1 MGKFAGVSLACVMI
15 SAALF
20 LAGCQGMVHNSGPF
34 TLNVT
39 EAGGGTGTVASNP
52 PGINC
57 PTTCSATFQPGSQ
70 VTLTATPDTGF
81 TFTGWTGACTGTG
94 SCDVTANSGGS
105 VTATFGA
112 SLQSLNHIV
121 FMVQENRGLDHYFG
135 ALQQYRTQKGIP
147 GTFDGL
153 PQFNSP
159 AGIVAINPGCDP
171 AFPFQAS
178 PAAFNDCVTVV
189 NGAIDPNSPQVPSQK
204 LITQCVENPSPSWN
218 ESHVDWNV
226 VDPLSATATMDGFVH
241 TAAHDVRE
249 TQYIPGSNPPESDY
263 DGVRAM
269 GYYDQDVLPYY
280 YFMASSFATSDRWF
294 SPVMTRTQPNRE
306 YLMAAT
312 SLGHVYPPVS
322 GAPQFTNKTIFEQL
336 NDNNISWR
344 IYVSDSGGS
353 LQSHTELGMYTFA
366 NSQGANFVPASQF
379 MTDIQNGTLPA
390 VAEIDPG
397 FESGTDE
404 HAEQDDSH
412 PGGKIQVGAKYV
424 SSLINALMQ
433 SPSWKDTVFV
443 LTWDEGGGFYDHV
456 PPQSEVNDPP
466 QPEPNPDGIKP
477 SVSIDLGANDICSDP
492 SKTGPTCDFVY
503 TGYRVPLIVISPFSK
518 KNYVSHTVADYT
530 AILKFI
536 ETRFNVPSLTQ
547 RDAAQMDM
555 TEFLDFVNAPW
566 KTPPIPSSIPTQ
578 PTSAPCY
585 MDHLP

>member
-20 LAGCQGMVHNSGPF
+20 LAGCQGLVHSSAPF
-34 TLNVT
+34 TLSVT
-39 EAGGGTGTVASNP
+39 LAGGGSGTVVSNP
-52 PGINC
+52 SAINC
-57 PTTCSATFQPGSQ
+57 PPTCSATFQPGSQ
-70 VTLTATPDTGF
+70 VALTATPDTGF
-81 TFTGWTGACTGTG
+81 TFTGWSGACTGTG
-94 SCDVTANSGGS
+94 SCNVNPDNGAS

-112 SLQSLNHIV
+112 SLQSVNHIV

-178 PAAFNDCVTVV
+178 PAPFNDCVTVV

-312 SLGHVYPPVS
+312 SLGHVYPPAS

-336 NDNNISWR
+336 SDNNISWR

-379 MTDIQNGTLPA
+379 LTDIQNGTLPA